1 MAGIKP
7 WVLLILFE
15 LYNPLNNAFKR
26 SRILIF
32 LAFVYN
38 LTRGTYIFD
47 ILLRDEEAEYDK
59 KDLRGKKMK
68 MCCVHKM
75 GKDCVVYNLLDK
87 HFFKHIPQYL
97 LIL

>member
-38 LTRGTYIFD
+38 LQRY
-47 ILLRDEEAEYDK
+47 LYDK
-59 KDLRGKKMK
+59 KDLKGKKMK